1 MAYLRNVPFRLL
13 NMLEHLLYL
22 RHTADCKVPVHIVL
36 HIQCGV
42 TLRLQ
47 AVFPEHTS
55 RLESLRYRGVCIAG
69 AVTEYIEGK
78 E

>member
-1 MAYLRNVPFRLL
+1 M
-13 NMLEHLLYL
+13 
-22 RHTADCKVPVHIVL
+22 
-36 HIQCGV
+36 
-42 TLRLQ
+42 
-47 AVFPEHTS
+47 FPEHTS